1 MPQDGVPLVLP
12 RRAEGEN
19 MTYREISRLD
29 RTSIPEGREA
39 EYAGLIK
46 KYIVHKNKVVR
57 ALITACSVCVAALV
71 LFAAIGRSAGLLSAN
86 PAVFWCVAGVLAAA
100 AVGLAVAVGV
110 NMARFQKFLKR
121 FS

>member
-1 MPQDGVPLVLP
+1 MPPGLP
-12 RRAEGEN
+12 RRAAGECL
-19 MTYREISRLD
+19 TYREISRLD
-29 RTSIPEGREA
+29 RASIPEGREA

-57 ALITACSVCVAALV
+57 ALITACSVCVAVLV

-100 AVGLAVAVGV
+100 AAGFAVAVGV